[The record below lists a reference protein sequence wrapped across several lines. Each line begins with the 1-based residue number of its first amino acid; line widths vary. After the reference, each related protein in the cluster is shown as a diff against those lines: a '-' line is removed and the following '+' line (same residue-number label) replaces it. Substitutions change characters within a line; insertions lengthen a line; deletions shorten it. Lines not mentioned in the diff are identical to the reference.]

1 MSNIIRSKYKSDYIV
16 IDWTMRIKTSL
27 MHCKWKRQC
36 FLLLMLL
43 IVLVA
48 TFNIISSLFMV
59 VSEKKSD
66 IAILK
71 TLECIQ
77 EA

>member
-1 MSNIIRSKYKSDYIV
+1 M
-16 IDWTMRIKTSL
+16 L
-27 MHCKWKRQC
+27 
-36 FLLLMLL
+36 LLLMLL

-71 TLECIQ
+71 TIGMNSKIGLKVYGKKKIKK
-77 EA
+77 